1 MHGDYV
7 HCELIN
13 KVEVYL
19 LMLDF
24 TTEPQGLVYCTHH
37 QSHPCKASHVCSH

>member
-24 TTEPQGLVYCTHH
+24 TEPQGLVYCTHH